1 MPENCLIFKKCCKKI
16 KKKSLQN
23 TSINKNGSNESSKMR
38 YGKAIRGNRQ
48 RVGRTTNKCFFKK
61 DEVFKKEEPVPP
73 PPPPTVQIDGG
84 GPGGVG
90 MGDWTN
96 QNPIIFT
103 KGAYA

>member
-1 MPENCLIFKKCCKKI
+1 
-16 KKKSLQN
+16 
-23 TSINKNGSNESSKMR
+23 MR

-103 KGAYA
+103 FTINEPTNNFKIDDIISKNNSFNRRGNHWTI